1 MAIVSVSQVKFSG
14 NGSGES
20 VDYFNGDLQT
30 LLAQTNA
37 ASVQP
42 VNVVVLVTIDGITGG
57 SVDAQCTAMIAVDSN
72 NALLNAPGNQLALP
86 CPKYC
91 RSGV

>member
-1 MAIVSVSQVKFSG
+1 MALVTVSQVNFSG

-20 VDYFNGDLQT
+20 VDYFSGDLQA
-30 LLAQTNA
+30 LLSQANA

-57 SVDAQCTAMIAVDSN
+57 SVDAQCTAMIAVDAN
-72 NALLNAPGNQLALP
+72 GAPLNAPGNQLALP

-91 RSGV
+91 RSGA